1 MFSQIYIAIQFVQ
14 LSDVSGSLSRILF
27 PRFNPVIQLIDLSL
41 SVFAQI
47 AASVVGG
54 GVLASLSKT
63 LHVVRAQV
71 IPWWRLCRDSLS
83 WRRGWASIERQ
94 IHFILVPLIFPES
107 VWAVYE
113 SSCSSPWPPG
123 FSLPVVPCTFKCC
136 LGCFWLLWFCC
147 YSYSYFFLSLIKQQN
162 PRSSTCS
169 HLKTTCRPLH
179 PACI

>member
-71 IPWWRLCRDSLS
+71 IP
-83 WRRGWASIERQ
+83 
-94 IHFILVPLIFPES
+94 
-107 VWAVYE
+107 
-113 SSCSSPWPPG
+113 
-123 FSLPVVPCTFKCC
+123 
-136 LGCFWLLWFCC
+136 
-147 YSYSYFFLSLIKQQN
+147 
-162 PRSSTCS
+162 
-169 HLKTTCRPLH
+169 
-179 PACI
+179 